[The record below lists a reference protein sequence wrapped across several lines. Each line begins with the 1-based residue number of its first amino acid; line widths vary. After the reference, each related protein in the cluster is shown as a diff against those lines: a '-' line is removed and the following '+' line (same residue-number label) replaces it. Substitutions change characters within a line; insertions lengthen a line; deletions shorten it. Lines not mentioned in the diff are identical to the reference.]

1 MRDILVACGVWLS
14 ASTTNPFVEAFPIL
28 LSIQPNGT
36 LLSIQEN
43 PTLVSDQPNPVLVS
57 IQD

>member
-1 MRDILVACGVWLS
+1 MRDILVVCGVWLS
-14 ASTTNPFVEAFPIL
+14 ASTTNPFVQATPVL

-43 PTLVSDQPNPVLVS
+43 PTLLSDQANPTLVS
-57 IQD
+57 IGD